1 MEHGGDCFCAA
12 GWVVW
17 LGVSGRETSH
27 CVLDLRFMANLL
39 LHNAG
44 VDFPIFYS
52 QSRGLINTVMR
63 YSRSHQQRIEAS
75 GLGALQVHA
84 LRNIDLEVNPGY
96 RVGLV
101 WRNGAGKTTLLRVFV
116 WRL

>member
-1 MEHGGDCFCAA
+1 
-12 GWVVW
+12 
-17 LGVSGRETSH
+17 
-27 CVLDLRFMANLL
+27 MANLL

-75 GLGALQVHA
+75 GLGAVQVHA
-84 LRNIDLEVNPGY
+84 LRNIDLEVNPGD

-101 WRNGAGKTTLLRVFV
+101 GRNGAGKTTLLRVFV